1 MNTPLPKS
9 LWLRLW
15 TLAEFA
21 IRGLNAIQPA
31 AQLLARWF
39 IAGVFFR
46 SGLTKIADWE
56 TTVALFTDEYHVP
69 LLSPHIA
76 AALGTGA
83 ELVLP
88 ALILLGLG
96 GRFAAAG
103 LSILNVVAVISV
115 EDMPIPAL
123 QQHIFWG
130 SVLAGLLLW
139 GPGRW
144 SMDQYLWPWLRNRF
158 FGASTESASPDL
170 VNAPARRI

>member
-1 MNTPLPKS
+1 MNTPLPTS

-21 IRGLNAIQPA
+21 IRGLNGIQPA

-115 EDMPIPAL
+115 EDMAIPAL

-144 SMDQYLWPWLRNRF
+144 SIDQYLWPWLRNRLL
-158 FGASTESASPDL
+158 GTPEESASTDL
-170 VNAPARRI
+170 FSKTVRRS